1 MKIFETLMIF
11 FYKFVCIKV
20 REQIVNPIIV
30 FAANFEVSK
39 NSSTYD
45 KKITKWRVL

>member
-11 FYKFVCIKV
+11 FYKKFVIIKV
-20 REQIVNPIIV
+20 TEQIVDPIIF

-39 NSSTYD
+39 NSNT
-45 KKITKWRVL
+45 